1 VIENAVALSV
11 CRQFGVDA
19 RAAEKIERRFR
30 FGEEFVPQV
39 KGEIFINTAKSRNEM
54 VFERAYSTFS
64 GVAAMQSGRNE
75 LVVNVFGDE
84 VGLEHR
90 QQTLVVQTLELWAQT
105 GGDKSSV
112 EDCERMQAPV
122 QLFMG
127 STMILL
133 LW

>member
-1 VIENAVALSV
+1 MQRNI
-11 CRQFGVDA
+11 FVDA
-19 RAAEKIERRFR
+19 REP
-30 FGEEFVPQV
+30 G
-39 KGEIFINTAKSRNEM
+39 NE
-54 VFERAYSTFS
+54 VIHECAYCTFS